1 MFDEE
6 IILKG
11 CREGRRTAQKQLY
24 EKYVSPMLAI
34 CLRYSKSRDE
44 AEDLLQEGFL
54 KIFHNINTFRKQ
66 GSLEGWIKR
75 IMINHALNHYKKNRK
90 IPFAGDVDEINE
102 NEILFFEEETENI
115 EPVPPEKLLAM
126 VQSLPEGYRMV
137 FNLYVFEGYSH
148 KEIAEVLNFSE
159 NTSKTQLLKARRQL
173 QKKYFEY
180 TNMKE
185 TVLVNER

>member
-6 IILKG
+6 NILKG
-11 CREGRRTAQKQLY
+11 CREGKRIAQKQLY
-24 EKYVSPMLAI
+24 DKYVSLMLAI

-54 KIFHNINTFRKQ
+54 KIFQNINTYRKQ

-75 IMINHALNHYKKNRK
+75 IMINHALNQYKKNRK
-90 IPFAGDVDEINE
+90 IPFAEDVDSINE
-102 NEILFFEEETENI
+102 NEILSVHEEIEKN
-115 EPVPPEKLLAM
+115 EPVPAETLLAM
-126 VQSLPEGYRMV
+126 IQSLPEGYRMV

-148 KEIAEVLNFSE
+148 REIAEAINFSE
-159 NTSKTQLLKARRQL
+159 NTSKTQLMKARRQL
-173 QKKYFEY
+173 QEKIFEY

-185 TVLVNER
+185 TAFVNER

>member
-11 CREGRRTAQKQLY
+11 CREGKRSAQKQLY
-24 EKYVSPMLAI
+24 DKYVSSMLAI

-54 KIFHNINTFRKQ
+54 KIFQNINTYRKH

-75 IMINHALNHYKKNRK
+75 IMINHALNQYKKNRK
-90 IPFAGDVDEINE
+90 IPFAEDVDSINE
-102 NEILFFEEETENI
+102 NEILSVHEEVENN
-115 EPVPPEKLLAM
+115 EPVPAETLLAM
-126 VQSLPEGYRMV
+126 IQSLPEGYRMV

-148 KEIAEVLNFSE
+148 REIAEAINFSE
-159 NTSKTQLLKARRQL
+159 NTSKTQLMKARRQL
-173 QKKYFEY
+173 QEKIFEY

-185 TVLVNER
+185 TALVNER

>member
-11 CREGRRTAQKQLY
+11 CREGKRIAQKQLY
-24 EKYVSPMLAI
+24 DKYVSLMLAI

-54 KIFHNINTFRKQ
+54 KIFQNINTYRKH

-75 IMINHALNHYKKNRK
+75 IMINHALNQYKKNRK
-90 IPFAGDVDEINE
+90 IPFAEDVDSINE
-102 NEILFFEEETENI
+102 NEILSVHEEIEKN
-115 EPVPPEKLLAM
+115 EPVPAETLLAM
-126 VQSLPEGYRMV
+126 IQSLPEGYRMV

-148 KEIAEVLNFSE
+148 REIAEAINFSE
-159 NTSKTQLLKARRQL
+159 NTSKTQLMKARRQL
-173 QKKYFEY
+173 QEKIFEY

-185 TVLVNER
+185 TAFVNER